1 MFDKRHP
8 QYRKRLSVRCQ
19 KWTETTRCRAE
30 IKCSNYQKIGTQKR
44 AASKQASKQNQR
56 CIQNTNSSSS
66 GDGSSGDSS
75 NSNNNNKYNSNN
87 NMYIYTYLV
96 SHRSTLSS
104 SEIGLLSHY
113 VGLNICVS
121 TICMAN
127 YVRGKKYVLTAKHFT
142 FNARTLDAKPI
153 ELCDVRR
160 ATCDVHRF
168 EIHTTKWHRKSVRI
182 YG

>member
-1 MFDKRHP
+1 MFKLSKKRH
-8 QYRKRLSVRCQ
+8 
-19 KWTETTRCRAE
+19 TEE
-30 IKCSNYQKIGTQKR
+30 S
-44 AASKQASKQNQR
+44 SKQASKQNQR

-87 NMYIYTYLV
+87 NIYTYLV

-127 YVRGKKYVLTAKHFT
+127 YVRGKKYVLNAKHFT
-142 FNARTLDAKPI
+142 FNARTVDAKPS
-153 ELCDVRR
+153 ELCDVRCASLR
-160 ATCDVHRF
+160 DTHNQMA
-168 EIHTTKWHRKSVRI
+168 
-182 YG
+182 